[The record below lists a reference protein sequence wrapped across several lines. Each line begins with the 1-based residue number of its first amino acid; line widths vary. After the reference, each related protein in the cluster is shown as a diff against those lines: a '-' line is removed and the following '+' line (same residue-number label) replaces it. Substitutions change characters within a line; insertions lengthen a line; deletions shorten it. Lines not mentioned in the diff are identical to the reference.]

1 MLNILSC
8 VSWPSAFLLWI
19 NVCLGLLPI
28 FLLDWLI
35 FFDRDFRI
43 DIYTVSCVKQ
53 IAGGKVLYSAGRSG
67 WCSVMT

>member
-1 MLNILSC
+1 MLSIFSC
-8 VSWPSAFLLWI
+8 VSWPSVFLLWI

-28 FLLDWLI
+28 FFIGMVD

-53 IAGGKVLYSAGRSG
+53 IASGNVLYSAGRSG